1 MKRSIALSAA
11 ILAAALTATVTAH
24 ADDTTTYDFSGF
36 DEIDVAAGI
45 EVIYMTKPDYS
56 VTAKFHRGG
65 PEDLKVRQEGE
76 RLYISKKM
84 KSGWGDNLRVTVTV
98 TSPKLT
104 EIEASSGS
112 SVSAS
117 DVAADSFTLKAS
129 SGASAEVTGTCGA
142 ITVKASSGG
151 SADARGFKCED
162 VSASASSGGSVEAYA
177 SKSATSKTSSGG
189 SVDIWGN
196 PASRDANESISG
208 GSTDFH

>member
-1 MKRSIALSAA
+1 MKRTIALSAA
-11 ILAAALTATVTAH
+11 LLAAALTATITAH
-24 ADDTTTYDFSGF
+24 AEDATTYDFSGF
-36 DEIDVAAGI
+36 DELDVAAGV
-45 EVIYMTKPDYS
+45 EVVYMTRPDYS
-56 VTAKFHRGG
+56 VTAKFQRGG
-65 PEDLKVRQEGE
+65 PDDLKVRQDGQ
-76 RLYISKKM
+76 RLYVSKKM

-112 SVSAS
+112 SVSAR
-117 DVAADSFTLKAS
+117 DITADSFTLKAS
-129 SGASAEVTGTCGA
+129 SGASAEVSGTCGT

-151 SADARGFKCED
+151 SADARDFKCED

-196 PASRDANESISG
+196 PASRDANDSISG